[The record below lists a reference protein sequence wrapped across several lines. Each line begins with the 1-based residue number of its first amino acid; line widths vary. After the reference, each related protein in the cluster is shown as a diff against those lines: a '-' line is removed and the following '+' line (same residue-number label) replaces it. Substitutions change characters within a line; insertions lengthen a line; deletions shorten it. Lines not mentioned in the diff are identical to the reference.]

1 MTYLNNVS
9 LDKIKKWINMPLGR
23 ISHCEKR
30 DTWQNKKNQNISPTT
45 KRHLNKIYFFK
56 INEKQLI

>member
-30 DTWQNKKNQNISPTT
+30 DTWQNKKNKIFLLLLKDILT
-45 KRHLNKIYFFK
+45 KYTSSR
-56 INEKQLI
+56 